1 MIEGSDGPF
10 VLSESEIVAVGSMY
24 RFLKGKIISGDILL
38 VAIAATTQQTYNVMR
53 TSTYG
58 PILVETPRTL
68 MGAK

>member
-24 RFLKGKIISGDILL
+24 RFLKGKRISGDILL
-38 VAIAATTQQTYNVMR
+38 VVIAATTQQTHNVMR
-53 TSTYG
+53 TSPYG
-58 PILVETPRTL
+58 PVLVETPRTI